1 VAGPLAGLRVVDLTQ
16 YIAGPYCTK
25 LLADY
30 GADVIKLEPPG
41 EGDPSRRLGPF
52 PGDEP
57 HLEKSGL
64 FLYLNTNKRSAT
76 LDIRATDG
84 QDLVRRLVERADV
97 LVESFEPCV
106 LMSLGLGFD
115 ELRTLNARLVM
126 TSISNFGQD
135 GPYRDWRAQEIN
147 LYALSGL
154 MYITGEPDAEPLK
167 AGGQQTQFVAGL
179 TGALATMTAITA
191 RRATGR
197 GQHVDVSILET
208 AVSQMGETFT
218 LYTHAGK
225 VATRSGNRQATRHPV
240 AFFPCRDGYV
250 ALIAS
255 REDNYEALVEMTG
268 LEELREERFATATLR
283 RQRAD
288 EFDAILAR
296 YLMAHDK
303 AEILRESQARK
314 LPVGVVLTPGE
325 LLCDPHYSARE
336 FFVDIDHPVA
346 GRLTYPSTSMRWSK
360 TPWQAGRAPLLGE
373 HSRAVYE
380 DLGVSA
386 DRQAEL
392 RQRHVI

>member
-52 PGDEP
+52 PGCEP
-57 HLEKSGL
+57 HLEKSGM
-64 FLYLNTNKRSAT
+64 FLYLNTNKRSVT

-84 QDLVRRLVERADV
+84 QDLMRRLVERADI
-97 LVESFEPCV
+97 LVESFEPRV
-106 LMSLGLGFD
+106 LPSLGLGYE
-115 ELRTLNARLVM
+115 ELRAINSRLVM

-147 LYALSGL
+147 VYALSGL

-167 AGGQQTQFVAGL
+167 AGGQQSQFVAGL

-191 RRATGR
+191 RRVSGR

-268 LEELREERFATATLR
+268 LEELRDERFATATLR
-283 RQRAD
+283 RQSAD

-314 LPVGVVLTPGE
+314 LPVGVVMTPGE
-325 LLCDPHYSARE
+325 LLRDPHYCARE

-360 TPWQAGRAPLLGE
+360 TPWQAGRAPVLGE
-373 HSRAVYE
+373 HSRAVYD

-392 RQRHVI
+392 SQRHVI